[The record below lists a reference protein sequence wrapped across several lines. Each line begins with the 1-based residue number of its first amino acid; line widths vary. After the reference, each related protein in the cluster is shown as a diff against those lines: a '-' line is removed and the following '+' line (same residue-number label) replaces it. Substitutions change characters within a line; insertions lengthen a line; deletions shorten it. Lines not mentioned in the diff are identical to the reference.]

1 MVESPTTEHVAAALF
16 GGIALITRRVRQLQA
31 PGALTLPERA
41 ALERLDRGG
50 PTSAA
55 DLARIEQ
62 ISPQAMGVTLGAL
75 ESRGLV
81 QRRPDPR
88 DARRQIMSLTTAG
101 SEILQHKRDA
111 RVRHFAEILSR
122 EFSAEEL
129 QTLASAVPLIER
141 LGEHI

>member
-1 MVESPTTEHVAAALF
+1 MVEPPTPEHVAAALF

-31 PGALTLPERA
+31 PGDLTLPERA

-75 ESRGLV
+75 QSRGFV
-81 QRRPDPR
+81 RRTPDPR
-88 DARRQIMSLTTAG
+88 DARRQIMSLTAQG

-111 RVRHFAEILSR
+111 RVRHFAQILT
-122 EFSAEEL
+122 EQFSADEL
-129 QTLASAVPLIER
+129 QTLAAAIPLLER

>member
-1 MVESPTTEHVAAALF
+1 MAEPSSTEHIAAALF

-31 PGALTLPERA
+31 PGDLPLPERA
-41 ALERLDRGG
+41 ALGRLDRGG

-62 ISPQAMGVTLGAL
+62 ISPQAMGVTLATL
-75 ESRGLV
+75 QSRGFV
-81 QRRPDPR
+81 QRTRDPR
-88 DARRQIMSLTTAG
+88 DARRHIMSITAAG

-111 RVRHFAEILSR
+111 RVRHFAEILK
-122 EFSAEEL
+122 EQFSADEL
-129 QTLASAVPLIER
+129 HTLAAALPLLER